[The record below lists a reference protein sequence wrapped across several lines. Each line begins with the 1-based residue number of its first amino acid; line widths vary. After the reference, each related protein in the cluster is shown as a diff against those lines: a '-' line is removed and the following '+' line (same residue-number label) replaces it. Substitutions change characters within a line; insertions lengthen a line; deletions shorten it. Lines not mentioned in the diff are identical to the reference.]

1 MSGLFGVVSK
11 NKNSCIDSLIYGT
24 DYQAHMGSEYG
35 GLAVSG
41 KSFARFIHRMSNANF
56 RDKFFESIKNM
67 EVHSGIG
74 VISDLEEQPIY
85 IKSKLGEFCIVTSGR
100 ITNLE
105 ELAKEMMDAG
115 ISFSEF
121 SKSNVNM
128 TELVAR
134 IISGGKTIQD
144 GIKILFEKI
153 NGSCSL
159 LVLTRQGIY
168 AARDYYGR
176 TPLVLG
182 QNSDSFAVC
191 SETCGFANLGYKTI
205 RDLNSG
211 EIILI
216 NENELKVLEPGFK
229 NKKICTF
236 LWIYTGFPS
245 SNYEGL
251 NSEVIRERSGR
262 LLAKR
267 DKGIKADLVAGV
279 PDSGLAHAVGY
290 SMESKIPFRRPLVKY
305 TPTYG
310 RSYAPPSQ
318 HLRDLTARMKLIAIK
333 EVIEGNS
340 LILLEDSIVRGTQL
354 KNFTVEKLW
363 NCGAKEIHVRP
374 ACPPLMFPCSYCNS
388 TRTNSELITR
398 RAIREIEGHDIEDVS
413 QYLDPS
419 TEKYKKMIEWIRKYL
434 NITSLKYQ
442 TLDDMVEAIGLPE
455 EDLCTY
461 CWNGKDCKK
470 NCKKENKN
478 V

>member
-11 NKNSCIDSLIYGT
+11 KKDSCIDSLIYGT

-35 GLAVSG
+35 GLAVLG
-41 KSFARFIHRMSNANF
+41 QSFSRFIHRMSNANF
-56 RDKFFESIKNM
+56 RDKFFESIKNY

-85 IKSKLGEFCIVTSGR
+85 IKSKIGEFCIVTSGR
-100 ITNLE
+100 IVNLE
-105 ELAKEMMDAG
+105 SLAKEMIENG
-115 ISFSEF
+115 ICFSEF
-121 SKSNVNM
+121 SQSHVNM

-134 IISGGKTIQD
+134 IIANGQTIQD
-144 GIKILFEKI
+144 GIKNLFNKI
-153 NGSCSL
+153 KGSCSL
-159 LVLTRQGIY
+159 LILAREGIY

-176 TPLVLG
+176 TALVLG
-182 QNSDSFAVC
+182 QDSDSFAVC
-191 SETCGFANLGYKTI
+191 SETCGFANLGYRTI
-205 RDLNSG
+205 RDLNPG

-216 NENELKVLEPGFK
+216 SDSEVKVLEQGHK
-229 NKKICTF
+229 EKKVCTF

-245 SNYEGL
+245 SSYEGL
-251 NSEVIRERSGR
+251 NSEVIRERSGK

-279 PDSGLAHAVGY
+279 PDSGLAHAIGY
-290 SMESKIPFRRPLVKY
+290 SMESGIPFRRPLVKY

-354 KNFTVEKLW
+354 KNFTVEKIW

-398 RAIREIEGHDIEDVS
+398 RAIREIEGSDIEDIS
-413 QYLDPS
+413 EYF
-419 TEKYKKMIEWIRKYL
+419 KMIEWIRKYL

-442 TLDDMVEAIGLPE
+442 TLEDMIEAIGLPE
-455 EDLCTY
+455 ENLCTY
-461 CWNGKDCKK
+461 CWNGKDCK
-470 NCKKENKN
+470 NCKEDKK
-478 V
+478 

>member
-11 NKNSCIDSLIYGT
+11 KKDSCIDSLIYGT

-35 GLAVSG
+35 GLAVLG
-41 KSFARFIHRMSNANF
+41 NNSFARFIHRMSNANF
-56 RDKFFESIKNM
+56 RDKFFESIKNI

-85 IKSKLGEFCIVTSGR
+85 MKSKVGEFCIVTSGR
-100 ITNLE
+100 IVNME

-115 ISFSEF
+115 ICFSEF
-121 SKSNVNM
+121 SKSHVNM

-134 IISGGKTIQD
+134 IVSTGQTIQD
-144 GIKILFEKI
+144 GIKLMFGKI
-153 NGSCSL
+153 KGSCSL
-159 LVLTRQGIY
+159 LILTREGIY
-168 AARDYYGR
+168 AARDYFGR
-176 TPLVLG
+176 TALVLG
-182 QNSDSFAVC
+182 QDSESFAIC
-191 SETCGFANLGYKTI
+191 SETCGFANLGYRTI
-205 RDLNSG
+205 RDLNPG
-211 EIILI
+211 EILLI
-216 NENELKVLEPGFK
+216 SDTEVKVLEPGYK
-229 NKKICTF
+229 EKKICTF

-245 SNYEGL
+245 SSYEGL
-251 NSEVIRERSGR
+251 NSEIVRERSGK

-279 PDSGLAHAVGY
+279 PDSGLAHAIGY
-290 SMESKIPFRRPLVKY
+290 SMESGIPFRRPLVKY

-318 HLRDLTARMKLIAIK
+318 HLRNLTARMKLIAIK

-354 KNFTVEKLW
+354 KNFTVEKIW

-374 ACPPLMFPCSYCNS
+374 ACPPLMFPCTYCNS

-398 RAIREIEGHDIEDVS
+398 RAIREIEGSDIEDIS
-413 QYLDPS
+413 EYLDPT
-419 TEKYKKMIEWIRKYL
+419 TEKYAKMIEWIRKYL

-442 TLDDMVEAIGLPE
+442 TLEDMIEAIGLPE
-455 EDLCTY
+455 ENLCTY
-461 CWNGKDCKK
+461 CWNGKGNGCKDCKK
-470 NCKKENKN
+470 TED
-478 V
+478 